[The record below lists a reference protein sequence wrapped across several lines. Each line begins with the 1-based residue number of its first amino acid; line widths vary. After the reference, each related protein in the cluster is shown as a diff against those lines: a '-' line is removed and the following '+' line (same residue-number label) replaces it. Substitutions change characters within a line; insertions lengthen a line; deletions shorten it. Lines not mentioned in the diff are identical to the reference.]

1 MAQHK
6 LPLAK
11 RMENKDTAIAA
22 MKAFVNNF
30 YRKKGEKAPFAA
42 QGKREADDVEHAQVL
57 RPRWHRFAA

>member
-1 MAQHK
+1 MAQHR

-11 RMENKDTAIAA
+11 RMESKGTTIAA

-30 YRKKGEKAPFAA
+30 YRKKGEKAPFEA
-42 QGKREADDVEHAQVL
+42 QSKRGADDVERAQVL